1 MTTNYKK
8 TITSFGIQG
17 YRSFGPTPQFFPTL
31 AQINLFIG
39 QNNCGKSNVLYVV
52 DKLLPKLAARKVTL
66 DSLDTHIPAANFGIF
81 IESDRLEHL
90 KGEIE
95 EMQRR
100 RDLHNRSTIQ
110 DSNTLSAHLALK
122 QLFYSIIGQEI
133 NAKLWFRFSQKGT
146 VSPPSIPEGI
156 VSSTQIDL
164 ITEHIIKQVPLQ
176 NSDPIQLKINRIWPF
191 LAPLPPTKFESVFVP
206 AIRAVG
212 KSGSSPEGFGG
223 DGIIERLAELESPNI
238 AKQSLRDKFDAINQF
253 LREVVDSDSATI
265 TVPYERNTIHVRMND
280 KVLPIESLGSGI
292 HEVIILAV
300 ACTLHDETVICLE
313 EPELH
318 LNPLLQKKLIRYLQK
333 STTNQYFITTHSAAF
348 MDVKDAEIYHIR
360 LEDGQSIVRHI
371 TADQHRAQVCW
382 DLGYHPSDLLQTNS
396 IIWVEGPSDRIY
408 LNWWLSKK
416 APELLEGVHFSI
428 MFYGGQ
434 LSHHITGGDETELLD
449 DFISLSRMNRNSAI
463 LMDSD
468 KSTARALLKANT
480 QRLRKSFEEQQRLCW
495 ITQGREVENYLPAVQ
510 VKAALNHT
518 HPESNI
524 ATELGVYDNRLTI
537 KAKRSKSKEVQ
548 ASKVKVAQYIT
559 ESFQPDFTVLDLG
572 KKLDELIHFIKSANP
587 KTSVES
593 FKR

>member
-1 MTTNYKK
+1 MTSNYKK
-8 TITSFGIQG
+8 TISSFGIQG
-17 YRSFGPTPQFFPTL
+17 YRSFGPTPQFFSKFS
-31 AQINLFIG
+31 QINLFIG
-39 QNNCGKSNVLYVV
+39 QNNCGKSNVLHVV
-52 DKLLPKLAARKVTL
+52 NRLFPNAPRKSAKLDTL
-66 DSLDTHIPAANFGIF
+66 DYHLPEAVHGVY
-81 IESDRLEHL
+81 IESDYQERNQKQIDELNARKQARRNFTHDD
-90 KGEIE
+90 IE
-95 EMQRR
+95 KLQGYY
-100 RDLHNRSTIQ
+100 
-110 DSNTLSAHLALK
+110 ALK
-122 QLFYSIIGQEI
+122 SILDAAADGDG
-133 NAKLWFRFSQKGT
+133 KLWFCFSHKGELIVPQFAGDILPVQLMEPILNIFPR
-146 VSPPSIPEGI
+146 VSFQRHESFQ
-156 VSSTQIDL
+156 S
-164 ITEHIIKQVPLQ
+164 
-176 NSDPIQLKINRIWPF
+176 KISKIWPHIS
-191 LAPLPPTKFESVFVP
+191 PESKETYSAIFVP

-212 KSGSSPEGFGG
+212 KTGSAPDGFGG

-238 AKQSLRDKFDAINQF
+238 LKQSLRDKFDAINQF

-348 MDVKDAEIYHIR
+348 MDVKDAEIYHVR
-360 LEDGQSIVRHI
+360 LEDGQSKVSHI
-371 TADQHRAQVCW
+371 TANQHRAQVCW

-510 VKAALNHT
+510 VKAALNQT

>member
-8 TITSFGIQG
+8 TISSFGIQG
-17 YRSFGPTPQFFPTL
+17 YRSFGPTPQFFPKL

-39 QNNCGKSNVLYVV
+39 QNNCGKSNVLHVV
-52 DKLLPKLAARKVTL
+52 NRLLPNVPRKNAKLDTL
-66 DSLDTHIPAANFGIF
+66 DYHLPEAVHGVY
-81 IESDRLEHL
+81 IESDYQERNQKQIDEVNAR
-90 KGEIE
+90 K
-95 EMQRR
+95 QARR
-100 RDLHNRSTIQ
+100 NFTNDDNEKLQ
-110 DSNTLSAHLALK
+110 GYYALK
-122 QLFYSIIGQEI
+122 SILDAAADGDG
-133 NAKLWFRFSQKGT
+133 KLWFCFSHKGELIVPQFAGDILPVHLMEPILNIFPR
-146 VSPPSIPEGI
+146 VSFQRHESFQ
-156 VSSTQIDL
+156 S
-164 ITEHIIKQVPLQ
+164 
-176 NSDPIQLKINRIWPF
+176 KISKIWPH
-191 LAPLPPTKFESVFVP
+191 LSPESKEAYSAIFVP

-238 AKQSLRDKFDAINQF
+238 LKQSLRDKFDAINQF
-253 LREVVDSDSATI
+253 LREVVDSDGATI

-280 KVLPIESLGSGI
+280 KILPIESLGSGI

-348 MDVKDAEIYHIR
+348 MDVKDAEIYHVR
-360 LEDGQSIVRHI
+360 LEDGQSKVRHI

-416 APELLEGVHFSI
+416 APNLLEGVHFSI

-434 LSHHITGGDETELLD
+434 LSHHITGGDETELLE

-468 KSTARALLKANT
+468 RSSLRALLKPNT
-480 QRLRKSFEEQQRLCW
+480 KRLKESFEEHQRFCW
-495 ITQGREVENYLPAVQ
+495 VTKGREVENYVPAEQ
-510 VKAALNHT
+510 IEDALKKIH
-518 HPESNI
+518 SGSAI
-524 ATELGVYDNRLTI
+524 VSSLGVYDNCLTI
-537 KAKRSKSKEVQ
+537 KAKGGKSKEVQ
-548 ASKVKVAQYIT
+548 ASKVKVAQYIVK
-559 ESFQPDFTVLDLG
+559 EYEPDFSILDLG
-572 KKLDELIHFIKSANP
+572 IKLDALVKFIRAANP

-593 FKR
+593 FKN